1 MLKTWIQTEQSF
13 GLGWRSVIL
22 LLHKIIIFKIM
33 ISSLKAWFSGSDHD
47 SYLKSWF
54 LGFWSWFS
62 YSKSW
67 FQVPNNDFHV
77 SDHDS
82 NLKSWFLSFWSWFSY
97 SKSWFS
103 GLKIWTMIFRFLIT
117 RLQPLKLCMKY
128 LFLPTSEISQMRC
141 QSNYCNDDDKHH
153 LTDIIF
159 CWSRIF
165 KSNGHDHCDHI
176 LTNWSI
182 QSQPLSRQQRRSR
195 WTGRQLSWRE

>member
-67 FQVPNNDFHV
+67 FSCFR
-77 SDHDS
+77 
-82 NLKSWFLSFWSWFSY
+82 SWFIF
-97 SKSWFS
+97 
-103 GLKIWTMIFRFLIT
+103 KIMIFKFLIMIFLFKIMIFRFQNLNYNF
-117 RLQPLKLCMKY
+117 QVSDHPLAAAETLH
-128 LFLPTSEISQMRC
+128 EISF
-141 QSNYCNDDDKHH
+141 SAHFGNI
-153 LTDIIF
+153 TDEV
-159 CWSRIF
+159 
-165 KSNGHDHCDHI
+165 
-176 LTNWSI
+176 SI
-182 QSQPLSRQQRRSR
+182 KL
-195 WTGRQLSWRE
+195 L